1 MELEKTKAAN
11 DEMTKYY
18 AGVCHDNVARG
29 RETDKLRYD
38 LLKLRGENESLKQE
52 RSALI
57 DFIEEKGFT
66 CVMNTECPHD
76 MVETGDTFLKETP
89 KTVKVDS
96 IACWNCENCYLRL
109 KDRGKIVCKEA
120 KNGISKTIMPMSDP
134 PCTILEGMIHTPTYD
149 RMFDQSR
156 RVYVPGIGTHTDFRQ
171 EKSPHWLMRVR
182 CGLFSFS
189 VCTDGFVLPACSL
202 LPIFASEYKTQ
213 KRT

>member
-1 MELEKTKAAN
+1 MKHQEFKNRDAYARRYGELVFENVTMEKRIHRLVRDYNTVAKKLRELECKHKDVVMELEKTKAAN

-18 AGVCHDNVARG
+18 AGVCHDNIARG
-29 RETDKLRYD
+29 RETDKLRYEF
-38 LLKLRGENESLKQE
+38 LKLRGENENLKQE

-109 KDRGKIVCKEA
+109 KDRGKIVCKE
-120 KNGISKTIMPMSDP
+120 
-134 PCTILEGMIHTPTYD
+134 C
-149 RMFDQSR
+149 
-156 RVYVPGIGTHTDFRQ
+156 
-171 EKSPHWLMRVR
+171 
-182 CGLFSFS
+182 
-189 VCTDGFVLPACSL
+189 
-202 LPIFASEYKTQ
+202 Q
-213 KRT
+213 KRNQQDNNADE